1 MREMF
6 EENQS
11 ELLHGVIIW
20 TPMLMADSLD
30 AAKQRETKFSD
41 ARLGHYWDPDRILG
55 GLLSRTL
62 NLKAPIAWDVY
73 LVYQPGHAWDTE
85 LPPAPEFWMHQ
96 LDEDPALT
104 LAPLRLK
111 SYVQMLV
118 LKRWSSH
125 D

>member
-73 LVYQPGHAWDTE
+73 LTYPPDHPWEAD
-85 LPPAPEFWMHQ
+85 LPPKPEFWMHQ
-96 LDEDPALT
+96 LDEDPALY
-104 LAPLRLK
+104 LDPVRLK
-111 SYVQMLV
+111 QNVQAMIEEDL
-118 LKRWSSH
+118 LDR
-125 D
+125 